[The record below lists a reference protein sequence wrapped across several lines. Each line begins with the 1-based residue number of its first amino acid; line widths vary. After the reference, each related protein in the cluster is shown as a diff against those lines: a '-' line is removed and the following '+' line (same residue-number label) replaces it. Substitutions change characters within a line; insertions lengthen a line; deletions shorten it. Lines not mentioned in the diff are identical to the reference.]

1 MRRTPPPLAHR
12 VLIDTSAYFALVDVS
27 EGAHSGM
34 RASWTRLT
42 EDRWH
47 TFTTNFI
54 VAEAHA
60 LFLTRL
66 GWEPA
71 ASFLRQFL
79 SSTTT
84 VVRISAADEERARE
98 IIFQHRDKD
107 FSLTDATSFAI
118 MERLR
123 IGTALTLDHHFVQ
136 YGFQVA

>member
-1 MRRTPPPLAHR
+1 
-12 VLIDTSAYFALVDVS
+12 
-27 EGAHSGM
+27 M

-42 EDRWH
+42 DERWH

-71 ASFLRQFL
+71 ASFLRQFPS
-79 SSTTT
+79 SSTA

-98 IIFQHRDKD
+98 IIFQYRDKD

>member
-1 MRRTPPPLAHR
+1 MRRTPPPLARR

-27 EGAHSGM
+27 EGSHSGM

-42 EDRWH
+42 EERWH

-54 VAEAHA
+54 VAVVHA

-79 SSTTT
+79 SSTT
-84 VVRISAADEERARE
+84 VVRISAADEERGRE
-98 IIFQHRDKD
+98 IIFQYRDKD
-107 FSLTDATSFAI
+107 LSLTDATSFAV